1 MSKTAKS
8 VKAICRKNDKFLC
21 VESPDS
27 NALFFPS
34 IAVSSFR
41 KPDIEQALE
50 KLLEITNNDELAI
63 SRQLAKG
70 QSTNPRYYLCY
81 CDYEI
86 NFLANGQCAIWL
98 TQQEMAYHK
107 WIPEDQ
113 KMADLVMSPLFE
125 KSPYTTKTA
134 VQLRANDAVGRTL
147 EEIDFNNTEKQ
158 GNKSYPGNVIEHV
171 WFDHPADNISAPD
184 FPEAEVE
191 LKVSP
196 IDIKKSKDGPSC
208 IAGKRLVLNTINYA
222 KESTADFKT
231 SSFWKKNRFI
241 ELMQYLI
248 TSEFLR
254 TFGFVLR

>member
-70 QSTNPRYYLCY
+70 Q
-81 CDYEI
+81 
-86 NFLANGQCAIWL
+86 
-98 TQQEMAYHK
+98 
-107 WIPEDQ
+107 
-113 KMADLVMSPLFE
+113 
-125 KSPYTTKTA
+125 
-134 VQLRANDAVGRTL
+134 
-147 EEIDFNNTEKQ
+147 
-158 GNKSYPGNVIEHV
+158 
-171 WFDHPADNISAPD
+171 
-184 FPEAEVE
+184 
-191 LKVSP
+191 
-196 IDIKKSKDGPSC
+196 
-208 IAGKRLVLNTINYA
+208 
-222 KESTADFKT
+222 
-231 SSFWKKNRFI
+231 
-241 ELMQYLI
+241 I